1 MSEPAAPPPPAPPE
15 PPKPAAARPLGERL
29 AAPLRALAA
38 RWRKLRARLAGVPR
52 SPTVLQMEA
61 VECGAAALAIVLAHH
76 GKWVPLEALRL
87 ACGVSRDGSKANNVV
102 KAAREYGLLAKG
114 LKTEPAGLERLK
126 GPMILHWNFNHF
138 LVLDGIRDREVLIND
153 PAGGPRTISR
163 QELDE
168 SFTGV
173 VLTFQKGP
181 AFKPEGSSPSLVPA
195 LRRRLRG
202 AKAALV
208 FVLLAGLLLVLPGLI
223 APVFSKLFVDGI
235 LLDGR
240 TDWLRPLLVGMA
252 ATAISYG
259 FLTYLQQAYLLRL
272 ETRLAVS
279 SSSQFLHHVL
289 RLPVVFFTQ
298 RFAGD
303 ISSRVGINNSVAQLL
318 SRELAS
324 NSLALLTAVFFA
336 LVMLSY
342 DWVLT
347 LVCLGVVSLNA
358 IAVRMVARHRLDGTR
373 RFVKDRGKMNGTAL
387 GGLQNIETL
396 KATGGE
402 SDLFSRWA
410 GYQAKVVN
418 ARQEL
423 ERTTQVFDAI
433 PGLLAAINSALVLG
447 IGSARVMN
455 GSLTLGGLI
464 AFQVLMASFMA
475 PISRLVA
482 MVGRL
487 QAVEGDLG
495 RLDDVLRYPADPLGS
510 TPASLAAPGAA
521 EPEEEALPESQP
533 VKLTGRLEL
542 RGITFGYSRLDP
554 PLIENFSLA
563 VEPGRRVALVG
574 GSGSGKSTLAQLVTG
589 LYQPWSG
596 EVLFDGLTRDAVP
609 RPVLVSSLA
618 TVDQSVFLFAGS
630 VRENLTM
637 WDSTLPL
644 PEVIAAAKDAAI
656 HEVIAAR
663 SGGYDSPVAEGGSN
677 FSGGQQQR
685 LEIARALVGRPTLL
699 VLDEATSALDPQTEM
714 LIDQAL
720 RRRGCTCLIVAHR
733 LSTIRDADEII
744 VLERG
749 KVVQRGT
756 HEELMADA
764 AGRYSQLIGH
774 E

>member
-1 MSEPAAPPPPAPPE
+1 MAAF
-15 PPKPAAARPLGERL
+15 KSI
-29 AAPLRALAA
+29 
-38 RWRKLRARLAGVPR
+38 PR

-76 GKWVPLEALRL
+76 GRWVPLEELRL

-102 KAAREYGLLAKG
+102 KAAREYGLIAKG
-114 LKTEPAGLERLK
+114 LKTEPGGLHKLK

-138 LVLDGIRDREVLIND
+138 LVLDGIRGDKVQLND
-153 PAGGPRTISR
+153 PAGGPRTVTQ

-173 VLTFQKGP
+173 VLTFQPGP
-181 AFKPEGSSPSLVPA
+181 NFKPSGSSPSLVPA
-195 LRRRLRG
+195 LKKRLEG
-202 AKAALV
+202 AHSALV
-208 FVLLAGLLLVLPGLI
+208 FVVLAGLLLVLPGMI
-223 APVFSKLFVDGI
+223 TPVFSKLFVDGV

-240 TDWLRPLLVGMA
+240 KDWLPPLLLAMG
-252 ATAISYG
+252 ATGLIYG
-259 FLTYLQQAYLLRL
+259 FLTWLQQSYLLRL
-272 ETRLAVS
+272 ETRLAVTS
-279 SSSQFLHHVL
+279 SSHFLMHVL
-289 RLPVVFFTQ
+289 KLPVVFFTQ

-303 ISSRVGINNSVAQLL
+303 ISSRVAINNSVAQLL

-324 NSLALLTAVFFA
+324 NFLALSTAIFFA
-336 LVMLSY
+336 LIMLAY
-342 DWVLT
+342 DWILT
-347 LVCLGVVSLNA
+347 LVCLAVVSLNA
-358 IAVRMVARHRLDGTR
+358 AAVTVVARHRIDGTR
-373 RFVKDRGKMNGTAL
+373 RFVQDRGKMNGTAL

-402 SDLFSRWA
+402 SDLFSRWS

-418 ARQEL
+418 ARQDL
-423 ERTTQVFDAI
+423 ERTTQIFDAI
-433 PGLLAAINSALVLG
+433 PALLAAINTALVLG

-464 AFQVLMASFMA
+464 AFQVLVASFIG
-475 PISRLVA
+475 PINRLVA
-482 MVGRL
+482 LVGRL
-487 QAVEGDLG
+487 QTAEGDMA
-495 RLDDVLRYPADPLGS
+495 RLDDVLRYKVDGKSSEAGDELP
-510 TPASLAAPGAA
+510 
-521 EPEEEALPESQP
+521 PEVP
-533 VKLTGRLEL
+533 VKLSGKLEL
-542 RGITFGYSRLDP
+542 KNISFGYSRLDP
-554 PLIENFSLA
+554 PLIQDFSLT

-574 GSGSGKSTLAQLVTG
+574 GSGSGKSTIAQMVTG

-596 EVLFDGLTRDAVP
+596 EVLFDGKIREEIP
-609 RPVLVSSLA
+609 RPVLSSSLA

-630 VRENLTM
+630 LRENLTM

-656 HEVIAAR
+656 HDVIAAR
-663 SGGYDSPVAEGGSN
+663 PGGYDSPVSEGGTN

-699 VLDEATSALDPQTEM
+699 VLDEATSALDPQTEQI
-714 LIDQAL
+714 IDQNL

-756 HEELMADA
+756 HEELLADRE
-764 AGRYSQLIGH
+764 GRYALLIGH